1 MFRKSIGIVSLFCA
15 ILIMAAC
22 GNRKDSANGF
32 APDLKVKKATMQKS
46 VPGAYSNLRSTRTYK
61 ITLSGNM
68 PLPTKFDSLLV
79 EDVRIPIAALQVD
92 EERSTTTLDASGEV
106 DKLILTA
113 QRQFYNDEGPEVVE
127 EIEYAKSG
135 LSLEQGGVLKYRSG
149 GQHYSLKIDK
159 FEELEQQNNP

>member
-1 MFRKSIGIVSLFCA
+1 MIRKSIGLVSLISA
-15 ILIMAAC
+15 VLMIVAC
-22 GNRKDSANGF
+22 GSQRDNANGF
-32 APDLKVKKATMQKS
+32 APDLKLKKATMQKS
-46 VPGAYSNLRSTRTYK
+46 IPGAYSNLRSTRTYK

-79 EDVRIPIAALQVD
+79 EDVRLPIAALQIG
-92 EERSTTTLDASGEV
+92 EGRSTTTLDASGEV
-106 DKLILTA
+106 DKLVLTA

-149 GQHYSLKIDK
+149 GQHYTLEIDK